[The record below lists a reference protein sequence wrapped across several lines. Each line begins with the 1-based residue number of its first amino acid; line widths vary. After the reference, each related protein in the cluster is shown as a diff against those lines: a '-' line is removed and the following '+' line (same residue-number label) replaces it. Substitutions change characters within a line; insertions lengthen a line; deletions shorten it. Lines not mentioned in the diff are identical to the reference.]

1 MAEHDV
7 ETQTGRPGSIGRLLV
22 VTIDRLPAWI
32 LPAYGATWVSTP
44 ALDALAGRGVVFDG
58 LVATAADP
66 RRTIVELLG
75 GPAAPVAAEFGGAA
89 AVLTDDA
96 TLADL
101 VAGAAVSVVEPRA
114 VARPAADE
122 NGTNVA
128 RLFAAATEVVA
139 AGRHRFVWC
148 HASSLGVAWDA
159 PDEFRE
165 GYIDPED
172 PPPPEGAEVPDL
184 VVTADTDPDL
194 VVGLRHVF
202 AAQLTLLDRRLAPLL
217 AAADAGW
224 TIVVA
229 GVRGMPLGLHG
240 RVGGGPVA
248 PYGELVRLPA
258 IVVDGG
264 GRMAAQR
271 FGGLATPAD
280 LGATLG
286 ELAAVDAPMHPPTG
300 IGASG
305 SAVGRSLARLFED
318 WSAVG
323 RERVVTVT
331 PEGVAVRTPA
341 WQLVLPAT
349 AAEGGGRP
357 RLFAM
362 PDDFF
367 ELCDVSNR
375 CPEVA
380 EELGSLA
387 EAARAGDTERA
398 WTAALT
404 PAAAG
409 TG

>member
-1 MAEHDV
+1 MAEPDA
-7 ETQTGRPGSIGRLLV
+7 ETQTGRQGMIERLLV

-32 LPAYGATWVSTP
+32 LPAYGATWVSMP

-58 LVATAADP
+58 LVATGTDP
-66 RRTIVELLG
+66 RRTIADLLG
-75 GPAAPVAAEFGGAA
+75 GPAAPVAAVLGGPA
-89 AVLTDDA
+89 AVVTDDA
-96 TLADL
+96 ALTDV
-101 VAGAAVSVVEPRA
+101 VAGAAVRVVEARA
-114 VARPAADE
+114 ATRPAADE
-122 NGTNVA
+122 DDTNIA

-148 HASSLGVAWDA
+148 HASSLGAAWDA
-159 PDEFRE
+159 PDEFRDA
-165 GYIDPED
+165 YLDPDD
-172 PPPPEGAEVPDL
+172 PPPPAGAAVPDL

-202 AAQLTLLDRRLAPLL
+202 AGQLTLLDRRLARLL
-217 AAADAGW
+217 AAAEAGW
-224 TIVVA
+224 TIVVV

-240 RVGGGPVA
+240 RIGTGPMP

-271 FGGLATPAD
+271 FGGLVTPAD
-280 LGATLG
+280 LGATLRA
-286 ELAAVDAPMHPPTG
+286 LAIDVAPPADAFAER
-300 IGASG
+300 GA
-305 SAVGRSLARLFED
+305 GRSLARLFES

-323 RERVVTVT
+323 RDRVVTVT

-349 AAEGGGRP
+349 AAEGEVRP

-367 ELCDVSNR
+367 EVCDVADR
-375 CPEVA
+375 CSDVA
-380 EELGSLA
+380 DELGQLA
-387 EAARAGDTERA
+387 DAARRGDTERA

-409 TG
+409 TD